1 MINSLE
7 HHPQNIN
14 KSKKILK
21 DKFLKYEIPI
31 KSEPCDDEKI
41 SSISIEKNNPKIRK
55 NFKCFDTEENY
66 CISPS
71 SPYYS
76 FTNSKRLN
84 LTKTM
89 DTTQTI

>member
-21 DKFLKYEIPI
+21 DNLYYEIPL
-31 KSEPCDDEKI
+31 KPEPCDDEKI
-41 SSISIEKNNPKIRK
+41 SLISIEKNNPKIRK
-55 NFKCFDTEENY
+55 SFKCFDTEENY

-71 SPYYS
+71 SSNYS
-76 FTNSKRLN
+76 FSNSKRLN